1 MQASVSL
8 GKDVIQTISKFLGD
22 GFLPFN
28 SRRSLTPMQEDKIT
42 EMVKMSLLCRDL
54 GYCQGELRKFI
65 DEFVIMQAKGVENIL
80 TTLLSKSF
88 NGDIYDQQLK
98 HILGKVRFI
107 LKEESASEKDEMNI
121 WFETVKKISGKFQ
134 EMALQCL
141 AQLSNS
147 AYDVDKT
154 IYQKLML
161 ATVII
166 EMKYLLKLCAIHN
179 ICVKTYECTTSLNSL
194 LDHLKT
200 MKDEKA
206 RLFIKYVYEALYKTQ
221 FYSSLTETTAHE
233 FQVILSDMAYS
244 SNVPTQE
251 ILSVVHKIVGAR
263 VKFVTD
269 NTDEKLSLDSL
280 LLHEI
285 LSDLDNIYSGKSNPF
300 AEFLNQFFIW
310 IVRDDDF
317 HLSKHIQELLT
328 EIGKDLSNTPRELFD
343 KLSRE
348 VRLFLEMTV
357 DPE

>member
-1 MQASVSL
+1 ME
-8 GKDVIQTISKFLGD
+8 
-22 GFLPFN
+22 
-28 SRRSLTPMQEDKIT
+28 EDKIT

-54 GYCQGELRKFI
+54 GFCHGELRKFI
-65 DEFVIMQAKGVENIL
+65 DEFVIMQAKGTENIFI
-80 TTLLSKSF
+80 TLLPKSF

-98 HILGKVRFI
+98 HVLGKVRFI
-107 LKEESASEKDEMNI
+107 LKEASVSEKDEINI
-121 WFETVKKISGKFQ
+121 WFDTVKKISATFQ

-141 AQLSNS
+141 TQLSS
-147 AYDVDKT
+147 IEHDVDKT
-154 IYQKLML
+154 VYQKLML

-194 LDHLKT
+194 LEHLKSI
-200 MKDEKA
+200 KDEKA
-206 RLFIKYVYEALYKTQ
+206 RLFIKYVYEASYKTQ

-233 FQVILSDMAYS
+233 FQVILNDMAYS
-244 SNVPTQE
+244 SNVPAQE
-251 ILSVVHKIVGAR
+251 ILSVVQKIVGAR
-263 VKFVTD
+263 VKFITD

-280 LLHEI
+280 LLHVI

-310 IVRDDDF
+310 IVRDDDTD
-317 HLSKHIQELLT
+317 LSKQIRELLT
-328 EIGKDLSNTPRELFD
+328 EICKELSNTPRDLFD

-357 DPE
+357 DPA

>member
-1 MQASVSL
+1 MQATVSL

-22 GFLPFN
+22 GILPLNTRRFL
-28 SRRSLTPMQEDKIT
+28 SPMQEDKIT

-54 GYCQGELRKFI
+54 GFCQGELRKFI
-65 DEFVIMQAKGVENIL
+65 DEFVIMQAKGIENIL
-80 TTLLSKSF
+80 TTLVPKIF
-88 NGDIYDQQLK
+88 NRDIYDQQLK
-98 HILGKVRFI
+98 HILGQVRFI
-107 LKEESASEKDEMNI
+107 LKEESLSDKDEINI
-121 WFETVKKISGKFQ
+121 WFDTVKKISAKFQ

-141 AQLSNS
+141 SQLSNIV
-147 AYDVDKT
+147 YDIDKT
-154 IYQKLML
+154 IYQKLLL
-161 ATVII
+161 ANVII
-166 EMKYLLKLCAIHN
+166 EMKYLLKLCAINN
-179 ICVKTYECTTSLNSL
+179 ICVKSYECSTSLNSL
-194 LDHLKT
+194 LEHLIT

-206 RLFIKYVYEALYKTQ
+206 RLFIKYVYEALYKTH
-221 FYSSLTETTAHE
+221 FFSSLTETTAHE
-233 FQVILSDMAYS
+233 FQVILNDMAYS

-251 ILSVVHKIVGAR
+251 ILSVVQKIVGAR

-285 LSDLDNIYSGKSNPF
+285 LSDLDNIYCGKSNPF

-310 IVRDDDF
+310 IVRDGDF
-317 HLSKHIQELLT
+317 GLSKHIRELLT
-328 EIGKDLSNTPRELFD
+328 EIGKDLSNTPKELFD